1 MRVGALDVSI
11 LVDAEGSFA
20 TLAEAFPAL
29 SSREEWRLSMTGRFR
44 RRGEGFSW
52 SSLAKEGEA
61 AVE

>member
-1 MRVGALDVSI
+1 LRVGALDVTI

-20 TLAEAFPAL
+20 TLTEAFSHLHGP
-29 SSREEWRLSMTGRFR
+29 GRFR

-52 SSLAKEGEA
+52 SSLAKEGGT